1 MVMPLD
7 ELEKRIFCYLPIG
20 SNMMV
25 NSKEICRTFDIKDP
39 KTLRDI
45 IHGMVMKGYLIGSS
59 RRKGEGYYLIDNDDE
74 RAEAISSL
82 ESQVRKE
89 QKRINIL
96 KNGNLNEFVEIAN
109 EVRNG
114 WNQN

>member
-1 MVMPLD
+1 
-7 ELEKRIFCYLPIG
+7 
-20 SNMMV
+20 
-25 NSKEICRTFDIKDP
+25 DIKDP

-59 RRKGEGYYLIDNDDE
+59 RRKGGGYYLIDNDDE
-74 RAEAISSL
+74 RTEAISSL

-89 QKRINIL
+89 QKRINVL
-96 KNGNLNEFVEIAN
+96 KNGDLNEFVEIAS

-114 WNQN
+114 RN

>member
-1 MVMPLD
+1 MIMPLD

-59 RRKGEGYYLIDNDDE
+59 RRKGGGYYLIDDDDE
-74 RAEAISSL
+74 RTEAISSL

-96 KNGNLNEFVEIAN
+96 KNGNLNEFAKVAS

-114 WNQN
+114 RN

>member
-45 IHGMVMKGYLIGSS
+45 IHGMVNPTKQIN
-59 RRKGEGYYLIDNDDE
+59 RKNQQIKRQKEQASKP
-74 RAEAISSL
+74 RKSAIS
-82 ESQVRKE
+82 K
-89 QKRINIL
+89 
-96 KNGNLNEFVEIAN
+96 
-109 EVRNG
+109 
-114 WNQN
+114 

>member
-1 MVMPLD
+1 
-7 ELEKRIFCYLPIG
+7 
-20 SNMMV
+20 
-25 NSKEICRTFDIKDP
+25 
-39 KTLRDI
+39 
-45 IHGMVMKGYLIGSS
+45 
-59 RRKGEGYYLIDNDDE
+59 RKGGGYYLIDDDDE

-96 KNGNLNEFVEIAN
+96 KNGNLNEFAKVAS

-114 WNQN
+114 RN